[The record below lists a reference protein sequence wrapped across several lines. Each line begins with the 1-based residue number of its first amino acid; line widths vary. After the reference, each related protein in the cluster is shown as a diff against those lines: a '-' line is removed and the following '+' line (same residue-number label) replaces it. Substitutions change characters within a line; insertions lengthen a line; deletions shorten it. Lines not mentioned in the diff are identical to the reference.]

1 MTPALLDPPD
11 TLALEERLEA
21 VWQAAQ
27 RDEPAEC
34 PVCQAAMHCHG
45 GVAGCDGCGA
55 RLT

>member
-34 PVCQAAMHCHG
+34 PACQAPMHRDG
-45 GVAGCDGCGA
+45 RVAGCDGCGA